1 MRSKMQDWL
10 DFPELFRDVAD
21 LATTTVE
28 ETVEGGDEDSSEHED
43 DIEDDD
49 AESMPAYGVD
59 NNICGINGCSLPR
72 AHHGLCQPILLPRVE
87 SSAVVIGEF
96 GGTQCPR
103 GGLGAT
109 RPSAEP
115 VTDRKPVAGSGGA
128 GQRGGG
134 SAEVAIAR
142 ERVSRTDWAV
152 EPGGR

>member
-59 NNICGINGCSLPR
+59 NNI
-72 AHHGLCQPILLPRVE
+72 
-87 SSAVVIGEF
+87 
-96 GGTQCPR
+96 
-103 GGLGAT
+103 
-109 RPSAEP
+109 
-115 VTDRKPVAGSGGA
+115 
-128 GQRGGG
+128 
-134 SAEVAIAR
+134 
-142 ERVSRTDWAV
+142 
-152 EPGGR
+152 